1 MQIYEENEEIQRND
15 QIDLLKLADDM
26 WKYLRRYWG
35 RLLLLA
41 AVIAAAFCGTSFY
54 RYQPVYESYVTF
66 AVSKNQTNAV
76 DSVVA
81 GRLANSF
88 QYVLKSGRLESYI
101 RKELGVVGGAA
112 VPVSLSASAIE
123 ETNFLTVTAVSEND
137 TQAQKAIEAV
147 ITYYPDL
154 AYQIVGSADFIVI
167 DQSGISGEPSN
178 PRSIPEIVGKGLA
191 AGAAVV
197 VAILFL
203 LAYHTSTIGSYEDLK
218 KYLNVPCL
226 GTIPLTKFKKRKK
239 KFDTKISINNE
250 KVPAV
255 FKESINTLRT
265 RVEKEMRDNHLK
277 TLLISSSVPGE
288 GKTTISLNLAL
299 SLRARDK
306 KVLLIDADL
315 RHPSLGTLVGAKEV
329 KKGITD
335 VLNGKSAVGDTIV
348 YHTEYKIDMLLGRKA
363 VSNASELLSSRR
375 MQKLVDEVAD
385 YYDYIIVDTPP
396 AAMLSDA
403 SMVAAYMDAML
414 YVIRQDFAKVSYISE
429 GIGLLSDS
437 DIYVMGC
444 VLNCAEPGLGRYGYG
459 KYGYG
464 KYGYGRYGYGYGN
477 E

>member
-1 MQIYEENEEIQRND
+1 MQIYEEHEEIQRND

-26 WKYLRRYWG
+26 WKHLRRYWG

-197 VAILFL
+197 AAILFL

-414 YVIRQDFAKVSYISE
+414 YVIRQDFSKVSYISE